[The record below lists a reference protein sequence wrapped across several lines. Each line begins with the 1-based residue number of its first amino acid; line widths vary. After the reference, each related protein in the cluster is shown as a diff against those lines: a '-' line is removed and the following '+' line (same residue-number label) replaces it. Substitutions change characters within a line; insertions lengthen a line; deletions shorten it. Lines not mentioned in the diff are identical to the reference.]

1 MKFFAYND
9 KINDLNE
16 FGSFTVV
23 ARKLNEQFNIL
34 NVLGDINDPECF
46 VIYPE
51 VFETQ
56 KVFNKQIPYL
66 ACEYSL
72 APQIVIDRL
81 NSYNPFALAISKFAK
96 NNIINSGYENIDYV
110 HLGTDENFWKKTED
124 EKFPVFT
131 YLTVNS
137 SNDRSGF
144 ESLIPAFLK
153 FSENKNVNL
162 IIKDGKNEDFKN
174 YIHSINNGKIIY
186 IDEMMD
192 EVSLRKLY
200 NQSHLFIY
208 ANNTTSFGMNP
219 MDSVMCETPAITTLG
234 SALKEF
240 IPEWT
245 QPYKIR
251 TTVKKISAESIR
263 EWDSIGLRS
272 FPEYFLNLFNGEIFG
287 EKVIEEDVFNV
298 LNFSIENYDLYLK
311 IAQKHKEFIIK
322 NYTWRKCAETIIEKV
337 KNYDQF
343 RSR

>member
-1 MKFFAYND
+1 MKFFAFND
-9 KINDLNE
+9 KLNQSNE

-23 ARKLNEQFNIL
+23 ARKLNEQFL
-34 NVLGDINDPECF
+34 EFGVLGDPNDKECY

-56 KVFNKQIPYL
+56 QIWKNQIPYL

-72 APQIVIDRL
+72 APQIVIDKL
-81 NSYNPFALAISKFAK
+81 KSYNPFVLAISNFAK
-96 NNIINSGYENIDYV
+96 NNLINSGYTNIDYV
-110 HLGTDENFWKKTED
+110 HLGSDSKIWYKTND
-124 EKFPVFT
+124 PKFSTFT

-153 FSENKNVNL
+153 FSKNKNINL
-162 IIKDGKNEDFKN
+162 IIKDGKNEDFKK
-174 YIHSINNGKIIY
+174 YINSINNGKIIY
-186 IDEMMD
+186 IDDMMD
-192 EVSLRKLY
+192 ESSLRKLY

-219 MDSVMCETPAITTLG
+219 MDSVLCGTPAITTFG

-245 QPYKIR
+245 QPYKIC
-251 TTVKKISAESIR
+251 TIKNKISANSIR
-263 EWDSIGLRS
+263 EWNNIGLRS

-287 EKVIEEDVFNV
+287 EKVIEEDIFNAF
-298 LNFSIENYDLYLK
+298 NFSIENYNLYLK
-311 IAQKHKEFIIK
+311 ITQDHKKFILE
-322 NYTWRKCAETIIEKV
+322 NYTWTKCAKLIIEKIQ
-337 KNYDQF
+337 NYDKF
-343 RSR
+343 KS

>member
-1 MKFFAYND
+1 MKIFAQNNN
-9 KINDLNE
+9 INDINE

-23 ARKLNEQFNIL
+23 ARKLNEQFKNL
-34 NVLGDINDPECF
+34 NVLGSLNDPNCF
-46 VIYPE
+46 VIHPE

-56 KVFNKQIPYL
+56 QQWKNQIPYL

-72 APQIVIDRL
+72 APQIVIDKL
-81 NSYNPFALAISKFAK
+81 KSYNPLVLCISKFAQK
-96 NNIINSGYENIDYV
+96 NINNSGYHNTDYV

-124 EKFPVFT
+124 DKFPIFT

-153 FSENKNVNL
+153 FSENRNVNL
-162 IIKDGKNEDFKN
+162 IIKDGKNENFKQ
-174 YIHSINNGKIIY
+174 YIESINNGKIIY

-192 EVSLRKLY
+192 EISLRKLY
-200 NQSHLFIY
+200 NKSHLFIY

-219 MDSVMCETPAITTLG
+219 MDSVMCGTPAITTLG

-240 IPEWT
+240 IPEWS
-245 QPYKIR
+245 QPYKIG
-251 TTVKKISAESIR
+251 TTVKKISVESIR
-263 EWDSIGLRS
+263 EWDRIGLRS

-287 EKVIEEDVFNV
+287 ERVIQEDIFNAF
-298 LNFSIENYDLYLK
+298 NFSIENYDLYLK
-311 IAQKHKEFIIK
+311 IAVKHKEFIIE
-322 NYTWRKCAETIIEKV
+322 NYTWRKCAETIIEKI

-343 RSR
+343 GS